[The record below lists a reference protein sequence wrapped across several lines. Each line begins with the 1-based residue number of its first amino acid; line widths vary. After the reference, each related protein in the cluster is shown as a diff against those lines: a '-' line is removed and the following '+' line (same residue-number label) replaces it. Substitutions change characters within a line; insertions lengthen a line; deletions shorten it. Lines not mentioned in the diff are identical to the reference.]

1 MTLGQRIQE
10 LRKQMGIS
18 QERMGELLGVSRQ
31 AVSKW
36 EGDNGIPEL
45 DTLIAMSRIFGITVG
60 QLLGVED
67 AAAPEDEDKKHS
79 EGKTD
84 EERLEAILDRYAEEI
99 AAEKKEQSWLKR
111 WGLDLSVAIVAVVVV
126 IVLFSQINSLR
137 SSVRML
143 NSDVARLQTQVN
155 NQQSNLNGQIRDTI
169 YSVLTEEAKLLNT
182 FNWELAAFNLHHGTV
197 TLRIDASLKEY
208 KAGSQLQF
216 AAQWRTEDGGTGK
229 ADSDWSEG
237 PEFSVLMTL
246 PMNYVTELSVRIME
260 TDGTIKEQFVETL
273 HTLDED
279 NFKLYAYNLTTPFAI
294 TTRSFGV
301 ERTTARAEQAFVDIM
316 SAYPKL
322 FRPVKAHIS
331 AYVNDV
337 EVFAEDMTITQS
349 EDDTQSFCASIED
362 DYFEV
367 ALKEGDAFRVVF
379 DVTDS
384 LGRTE
389 QFVESGKVV
398 GGWLEHEAMAV
409 PAIGMENG

>member
-10 LRKQMGIS
+10 LRKQNGMS
-18 QERMGELLGVSRQ
+18 QESLGERLGVSRQ

-67 AAAPEDEDKKHS
+67 AAPPEEEDKSPREEKS
-79 EGKTD
+79 D
-84 EERLEAILDRYAEEI
+84 EERLEAILSRYAAEL
-99 AAEKKEQSWLKR
+99 AAEKKEVPWFKR
-111 WGLDLSVAIVAVVVV
+111 WGIDLSAAIVAVFIIV
-126 IVLFSQINSLR
+126 VLFSQISSLR
-137 SSVRML
+137 SSVRIL
-143 NSDVARLQTQVN
+143 NSDVARLQMQMN

-182 FNWELAAFNLHHGTV
+182 FAWEVESFNLHHGTV
-197 TLRIDASLKEY
+197 TLRINASLKEY

-216 AAQWRTEDGGTGK
+216 AAQWRTENGETGK

-246 PMNYVTELSVRIME
+246 PMNYVTELSVRIKNA
-260 TDGTIKEQFVETL
+260 DTIKEQFVETL

-279 NFKLYAYNLTTPFAI
+279 NFKLYAYNLTVPFAI

-316 SAYPKL
+316 SAYPNI
-322 FRPVKAHIS
+322 FSPVSAHIS
-331 AYVNDV
+331 AYINDE
-337 EVFAEDMTITQS
+337 EVFAENMTITQS
-349 EDDTQSFCASIED
+349 EDDTQSFCAAIKD

-367 ALKEGDAFRVVF
+367 VLKEGDAFKVVL
-379 DVTDS
+379 DVTDN

-398 GGWLEHEAMAV
+398 DGWLERESLAV
-409 PAIGMENG
+409 PAIGMD

>member
-10 LRKQMGIS
+10 LRKQNGMS
-18 QERMGELLGVSRQ
+18 QEGLGERLGVSRQ

-67 AAAPEDEDKKHS
+67 AAPPEEEDKSPREEKS
-79 EGKTD
+79 D
-84 EERLEAILDRYAEEI
+84 EERLEAILSKYAKEM
-99 AAEKKEQSWLKR
+99 AAEKKDVPWFKR
-111 WGLDLSVAIVAVVVV
+111 WGLDLSAAIVAVVII
-126 IVLFSQINSLR
+126 IVLFSQISSLR

-143 NSDVARLQTQVN
+143 NNDVARLQVQVN

-169 YSVLTEEAKLLNT
+169 YAVLTEEAKLLNT
-182 FNWELAAFNLHHGTV
+182 FAWEVESFNLHHGTV
-197 TLRIDASLKEY
+197 TLRINASLKEY
-208 KAGSQLQF
+208 RAGSQLQF
-216 AAQWRTEDGGTGK
+216 AAQWRTEDGKTGK

-246 PMNYVTELSVRIME
+246 PMNYVTELSVRIKNA
-260 TDGTIKEQFVETL
+260 DTIKEQFVETL

-279 NFKLYAYNLTTPFAI
+279 NFKLYAYNLTVPFAI

-301 ERTTARAEQAFVDIM
+301 ERSTARAEQAFVDIM
-316 SAYPKL
+316 SAYPNK
-322 FRPVKAHIS
+322 FYPTKAHIL
-331 AYVNDV
+331 AYINDE

-349 EDDTQSFCASIED
+349 EDDTQSFCASIKD
-362 DYFEV
+362 NYFEV
-367 ALKEGDAFRVVF
+367 IMKEGDAFRVVL
-379 DVTDS
+379 DVTDN
-384 LGRTE
+384 LGRSE

-398 GGWLEHEAMAV
+398 DGWLEREALAV
-409 PAIGMENG
+409 PADMGK

>member
-1 MTLGQRIQE
+1 VTLGQRIQE
-10 LRKQMGIS
+10 LRKQNGMS
-18 QERMGELLGVSRQ
+18 QEGLGERLGVSRQ

-45 DTLIAMSRIFGITVG
+45 DTLIAMSRIFGITIG

-67 AAAPEDEDKKHS
+67 AAPPEEENKSLREEKN
-79 EGKTD
+79 D
-84 EERLEAILDRYAEEI
+84 EERLEAILSRYAKEM
-99 AAEKKEQSWLKR
+99 AAEKKEVPWFKR
-111 WGLDLSVAIVAVVVV
+111 WGLDLSAAIIAVVIV
-126 IVLFSQINSLR
+126 IVLFSQISSLR

-182 FNWELAAFNLHHGTV
+182 FNWEVAAFATDSSSV
-197 TLRIDASLKEY
+197 TLRISASLKEY
-208 KAGSQLQF
+208 KAGSQLQIS
-216 AAQWRTEDGGTGK
+216 AQWRTEDGKTGK
-229 ADSDWSEG
+229 ADSDWSAG
-237 PEFSVLMTL
+237 PDFSVLLTL
-246 PMNYVTELSVRIME
+246 PMNYATEISVRIME

-279 NFKLYAYNLTTPFAI
+279 NFKLYAYNLTVPFAI

-301 ERTTARAEQAFVDIM
+301 ERSTARAEQAFVDIM
-316 SAYPKL
+316 SAYPNM
-322 FRPVKAHIS
+322 FRPVSAHVS

-337 EVFAEDMTITQS
+337 EVFAENMTITQN
-349 EDDTQSFCASIED
+349 EDDTQSFCASIKD
-362 DYFEV
+362 NYFEV
-367 ALKEGDAFRVVF
+367 ILKEGDAFKVVL

-389 QFVESGKVV
+389 QFVEGGKVV
-398 GGWLEHEAMAV
+398 DGWLEREALAV
-409 PAIGMENG
+409 PAVGVE